1 MAPAE
6 ARVESRSQGQGF
18 GSVELLYRI
27 LDVAAYYFSLM
38 PQMISRIKQQY
49 LLAVHVLRESYSFW

>member
-6 ARVESRSQGQGF
+6 GQGF
-18 GSVELLYRI
+18 GYVELLYRI
-27 LDVAAYYFSLM
+27 LDLAAYYFSLM
-38 PQMISRIKQQY
+38 PQMISRIKKQY